1 MMWLTWRQFRTQAIA
16 AATGLVLMAIVLAV
30 SGVRL
35 SDQFNASGI
44 IGCQAHGSCEQLAS
58 NFLSTLKGSGY
69 QVVFLIAVGL
79 IYAVPGLIGLF
90 WGAPLITREI
100 EAGTFRLAWT
110 QSVTRTRWLTIK
122 VGVIGLAA
130 MATAGLLSLM
140 AGWWANP
147 VYAASAKAG
156 PRSTVVNRLEPA
168 LFGVSGIA
176 PIGYA
181 AFGFALGLTFGVLIR
196 RTLPA
201 MAATL
206 AVFAGIQ
213 VAWPQL
219 IRPHLLT
226 PLRSIVP
233 LDIANITGL
242 MMNPGGDHM
251 VVTASVNKPGAWIL
265 TNQSIDAAGHP
276 FTGPAT
282 QACLN
287 GGIQACNASVGRLHL
302 RQLVTFQPASRF
314 WTFQWY
320 ETAIFLA
327 LALAL
332 TWYCF
337 WRVSRRRLT

>member
-1 MMWLTWRQFRTQAIA
+1 MMWLTWRQFRTQAMVA
-16 AATGLVLMAIVLAV
+16 AAALVVAAIVLV
-30 SGVRL
+30 VTGLRL
-35 SDQFNASGI
+35 SDQFNASGV

-58 NFLSTLKGSGY
+58 NFLSTLRGSSY

-110 QSVTRTRWLTIK
+110 QSVTRTRWLAMK
-122 VGVIGLAA
+122 VSVIGLAA

-156 PRSTVVNRLEPA
+156 GRSTTVNRLEPL

-196 RTLPA
+196 HTLPA

-219 IRPHLLT
+219 IRSHLLT
-226 PLRSIVP
+226 PLRSTTP
-233 LDIANITGL
+233 LDIANINGL
-242 MMNPGGDHM
+242 MMNPSGSQM

-265 TNQSIDAAGHP
+265 TNQSIDAGGHP
-276 FTGPAT
+276 FTGPAP

-320 ETAIFLA
+320 ETAIFAA
-327 LALAL
+327 LALVL
-332 TWYCF
+332 VWFCY